1 MLNLRIFTVIEIGFV
16 LLFGILVPPFLS
28 ILPFP
33 VCGYIGARKF
43 NSCLLYIFAVYTALE
58 VVVGIVSLF
67 FFFKQPAYFAL
78 RIVDIIYN
86 LIVLRYANQ
95 ITAFARVLEPPDINF
110 LKNSQAVKTIEQGLL
125 F

>member
-1 MLNLRIFTVIEIGFV
+1 MSV
-16 LLFGILVPPFLS
+16 
-28 ILPFP
+28 LPFP
-33 VCGYIGARKF
+33 ICGYVGARKF
-43 NSCLLYIFAVYTALE
+43 NSCLWYIFAVYTALE
-58 VVVGIVSLF
+58 VVVGIISLF